1 MQTAE
6 KLPQQNGH
14 AAGSAA
20 DGTTS
25 ARENQATNM
34 NPSLEDTLSRK
45 QAYIE
50 KLKAQNEDLRIQKEQ
65 LEGVLKDVTN
75 SASWRL
81 TAPLRNAKRLL
92 QAILPLWRKQR
103 IALELKPARNT
114 VLNSDGD
121 YSIVGPSPNC
131 AINLPRKI
139 SLSGWA
145 KIRGCISTKNDFL
158 SFFFYFGD
166 SKEFNELKRHCVT
179 FSPGLTQEYLLR
191 IPKGT
196 TALRLDPF
204 VTEGAFSFKCLELEL
219 IGSLQLLISI
229 AAQQVKFFIS
239 NPAAGFV
246 RIRRAIALL
255 RAGGIPAL
263 RGKLFSQGYA
273 DNYED
278 WVRRYDT
285 IDADAKKKLQRCAAE
300 LKNSPLISVI
310 MPTYNTPDQY
320 LRLAID
326 SVLAQAYQNWE
337 LCIADDASTE
347 PHVEQTLAHYAKLD
361 QRIRYVIRPT
371 NGHISAATNSALDLA
386 GGEYIALLDHDD
398 ELTEDALLSVALEIA
413 ADPAA
418 ELIYSDEDKKT
429 SYGLRF
435 NPYFKPD
442 FNHELFL
449 QQNFVCHLAVYKTA
463 TVRALGGLR
472 SGGYEGAQDW
482 DLALRV
488 LARCGPAKV
497 RHIPHI
503 LYHWRVIEGS
513 TAQSTEFKP
522 YVLEAQRRAVSEYLA
537 AIDRPAVVDIKSDIA
552 QLKVTYPIASPQP
565 LVSIIIPTHDQLGLL
580 QRCVN
585 SILEKTSYSA
595 FEIIIVDNGSVEDA
609 TLSWLE
615 QISREPRVRVI
626 KDPLPFNFARINNE
640 AAKQARGDLLAFLN
654 NDLSV
659 ISNDWLTQMV
669 SHLGHPETGVVGA
682 KLLYPNDMLQHGG
695 VILGIGGVAGHSHK
709 NFPRHDV
716 GYFNRLV
723 LTQNASAVT
732 AACMLVRHGDFDKLN
747 GFDAETF
754 AVAFNDID
762 LCLRFRAAG
771 FGVVYC
777 PHALLYHYE
786 SASRGLENTPEKF
799 SRFEREIE
807 RMKER
812 WGELLKSDPFYNP
825 NLSLLREDFSFSFPP
840 RRRKLWQ

>member
-6 KLPQQNGH
+6 KLPGQNGH
-14 AAGSAA
+14 GSTQQS
-20 DGTTS
+20 D
-25 ARENQATNM
+25 QATREFGAHDEQSSNDEI
-34 NPSLEDTLSRK
+34 LVRK

-50 KLKAQNEDLRIQKEQ
+50 KLKAQNEDLRIQKDQ
-65 LEGVLKDVTN
+65 LEAVLKNVVN

-81 TAPLRNAKRLL
+81 TEPLRAAKRTL
-92 QAILPLWRKQR
+92 QAILPLWRKRR
-103 IALELKPARNT
+103 IKLDLVPARNT
-114 VLNSDGD
+114 VLGPNGEF
-121 YSIVGPSPNC
+121 SIVGPSPNC
-131 AINLPRKI
+131 EVSLP
-139 SLSGWA
+139 SEVALAGWA
-145 KIRGCISTKNDFL
+145 RIRGRIVTKADFL

-196 TALRLDPF
+196 SSLRLDPF
-204 VTEGAFSFKCLELEL
+204 VTEGAFSFDSLELEL
-219 IGSLQLLISI
+219 IGSLQLS
-229 AAQQVKFFIS
+229 AAIVTQQLKFFIS
-239 NPAAGFV
+239 NPAAGIV
-246 RIRRAIALL
+246 RLRRAFALL

-285 IDADAKKKLQRCAAE
+285 IDLSARKQLRACAAN
-300 LKNSPLISVI
+300 LQNAPLISVI
-310 MPTYNTPDQY
+310 MPTYNTPEKY
-320 LRLAID
+320 LRLAVE
-326 SVLAQAYQNWE
+326 SVISQAYQNWE
-337 LCIADDASTE
+337 LCIADDASSD
-347 PHVEQTLAHYAKLD
+347 PLVAQTLAHYAQLD
-361 QRIRYVIRPT
+361 SRIRYVVREK
-371 NGHISAATNSALDLA
+371 NGHISAATNSALELA
-386 GGEYIALLDHDD
+386 RGEYIALLDHDD
-398 ELTEDALLSVALEIA
+398 ELTEDALLCVALEIA
-413 ADPAA
+413 ADPSA

-429 SYGLRF
+429 TYGLRF

-463 TVRALGGLR
+463 TVRELGGLR

-488 LARCGPAKV
+488 LARCGAAKV

-522 YVLEAQRRAVSEYLA
+522 YVLEAQKRAVSEYLA
-537 AIDRPAVVDIKSDIA
+537 TIGRSAEVDIKPEIA
-552 QLKVTYPIASPQP
+552 QLKVTYPLPSPTP

-585 SILEKTSYSA
+585 SIIDKTTYSP

-609 TLSWLE
+609 TLAWLE
-615 QISREPRVRVI
+615 KITRNPRVRVI
-626 KDPLPFNFARINNE
+626 KDPLPFNFARINND
-640 AAKQARGDLLAFLN
+640 AVKTARGDLLAFLN

-659 ISNDWLTQMV
+659 ITSGWLGEMV
-669 SHLGHPETGVVGA
+669 SHLSHEETGVVGA

-709 NFPRHDV
+709 NFPKHDC
-716 GYFNRLV
+716 GYFNRLI

-732 AACMLVRHGDFDKLN
+732 AACMLVRRKDFEALH

-771 FGVVYC
+771 FSVVYC
-777 PHALLYHYE
+777 PEALLYHYE

-812 WGELLKSDPFYNP
+812 WGETLKNDPFYNP

-840 RRRKLWQ
+840 RKRKRWQF

>member
-14 AAGSAA
+14 AAVSGEQGEISSSAGA
-20 DGTTS
+20 
-25 ARENQATNM
+25 A
-34 NPSLEDTLSRK
+34 SLEDTLARK
-45 QAYIE
+45 QAYID
-50 KLKAQNEDLRIQKEQ
+50 KLRSQNEDLRIQKDQ
-65 LEGVLKDVTN
+65 LESVLKDVVN

-81 TAPLRNAKRLL
+81 TEPLRAAKRALS
-92 QAILPLWRKQR
+92 AILPLWRRQR
-103 IALELKPARNT
+103 IALELRPARNT
-114 VLNSDGD
+114 VLNQDGEI
-121 YSIVGPSPNC
+121 SIVGPSPNC
-131 AINLPRKI
+131 SVVLPAKI
-139 SLSGWA
+139 SLPGWA
-145 KIRGCISTKNDFL
+145 RIKGRISTKNDFL

-179 FSPGLTQEYLLR
+179 FSPGASQEYLLR

-196 TALRLDPF
+196 SALRLDPF
-204 VTEGAFSFKCLELEL
+204 ITEGAFRFETLQLEL
-219 IGSLQLLISI
+219 IGSLQLLFSI
-229 AAQQVKFFIS
+229 AAQQFKFFIS
-239 NPAAGFV
+239 NPAAGLV

-255 RAGGIPAL
+255 RSGGLPAL

-285 IDADAKKKLQRCAAE
+285 INDNSRKQLQNCAAQ
-300 LKNSPLISVI
+300 LKSPPLISVI
-310 MPTYNTPDQY
+310 MPTYNTPEQY

-326 SVLAQAYQNWE
+326 SVRAQAYQNWE
-337 LCIADDASTE
+337 LCVADDASTE
-347 PHVEQTLAHYAKLD
+347 PHIAQILEHYSKLD
-361 QRIRYVIRPT
+361 QRIRYVVRQS
-371 NGHISAATNSALDLA
+371 NGHISAATNSALELA
-386 GGEYIALLDHDD
+386 RGEYIALLDHDD

-413 ADPAA
+413 TNPEA

-429 SYGLRF
+429 SFGLRF

-449 QQNFVCHLAVYKTA
+449 QQNFVCHLAIYKTA
-463 TVRALGGLR
+463 TVRQLGGLR

-488 LARCGPAKV
+488 IARCGQDKV
-497 RHIPHI
+497 RHIPQI

-522 YVLEAQRRAVSEYLA
+522 YVLEAQRRAVSDYLA
-537 AIDRPAVVDIKSDIA
+537 TLARPANVEIRSSIA
-552 QLKVTYPIASPQP
+552 QLKISYPIASPQP

-585 SILEKTSYSA
+585 SIIDKTTYDA
-595 FEIIIVDNGSVEDA
+595 YEIIIVDNASVEDS
-609 TLSWLE
+609 TISWLD
-615 QISREPRVRVI
+615 QISQNARVRVI
-626 KDPLPFNFARINNE
+626 KDPLPFNFARINND
-640 AAKQARGDLLAFLN
+640 AAKHARGEILAFLN

-659 ISNDWLTQMV
+659 ISNEWLAQMV
-669 SHLGHPETGVVGA
+669 SHLSHAETGVVGA

-732 AACMLVRHGDFDKLN
+732 AACMLVRRADFERLE

-771 FGVVYC
+771 FGVVFC
-777 PHALLYHYE
+777 PDALLYHYE

-807 RMKER
+807 HMKER
-812 WGELLKSDPFYNP
+812 WGDVLKNDPFYNP